1 MTGPCARGFLV
12 AALAASC
19 LACGAAQERGPT
31 TDPKELL
38 ARGDYVAARLAAE
51 ARGGDAASDRAVIAL
66 SRIAEH
72 PDREAATLSVKAL
85 AGGATRELAAQA
97 AVEMLALYTTAP
109 GCTGD
114 ERALLAAEIA
124 LGATGLGP
132 IAAAPNPAGAKGA
145 PEFGLA
151 VSIIE
156 RLKLGLEG
164 SRELETAR
172 VLAIWNG
179 CFTLLGGSMKGATD
193 LEAWL
198 LIANLGGLAAM
209 IADAAPTSD
218 LARALLASSVAAIEE
233 NPAVAVAVRC
243 DLSSPF
249 DALRA
254 ALTHERDLAG
264 RLERAVADSVGCT
277 RGRYAPSPER

>member
-1 MTGPCARGFLV
+1 MKCPIARPFAI
-12 AALAASC
+12 AALAAAC
-19 LACGAAQERGPT
+19 TACGAALDRGPT
-31 TDPKELL
+31 IDPKELL
-38 ARGDYVAARLAAE
+38 ARGDYTAARLAAE
-51 ARGGDAASDRAVIAL
+51 ARGGDEPSDRAVIAL

-72 PDREAATLSVKAL
+72 PDREAAASSVKAL
-85 AGGATRELAAQA
+85 TKGGARELALRA
-97 AVEMLALYTTAP
+97 AVEMLALYTSAP
-109 GCTGD
+109 DCADD

-145 PEFGLA
+145 LEFGLA

-156 RLKLGLEG
+156 RLKLGLAG
-164 SRELETAR
+164 SGELETAR

-179 CFTLLGGSMKGATD
+179 CFALLGGSMKGATD
-193 LEAWL
+193 LDAWL

-218 LARALLASSVAAIEE
+218 LARAMLASAVTAIEA
-233 NPAVAVAVRC
+233 NPAVIVAVRC

-249 DALRA
+249 DALRV
-254 ALTHERDLAG
+254 ALTHERDLLG
-264 RLERAVADSVGCT
+264 RLERTAAPALGCT
-277 RGRYAPSPER
+277 LGTYAPRPQG